1 MQPELEHREERR
13 ALWHRERRCRQAR
26 VENQEEMSPEQVE
39 GAPTLPGT
47 SSRDRGPRKIA
58 CLESLCTWI
67 KLLQWRGGGNYKTL
81 RDAKDRKPP
90 GV

>member
-13 ALWHRERRCRQAR
+13 ALWHRERCCRQGR

-47 SSRDRGPRKIA
+47 SSRDRGPRKIT